1 MGAGLMTFAA
11 ASVQADI
18 GDLVSDDD
26 FTYEVLTEN
35 KSSRTGTVSVI
46 CFNQES
52 RPEIIIPEVAHCLN
66 FLDGETVQYT
76 YDVVGIGRGIVA
88 WYDVPVT
95 RFFIPKTI
103 QFIPE
108 PPIGN
113 MVEIKG
119 VEVSEDNPWF
129 CSPGGLLMDKEQTR
143 LIYYPQGKEGS
154 FYEIPSTVKTI
165 GINAFTWNETLT
177 EINVPDTVT
186 EIEFSAFG
194 SCLNLEKIKLPASIK
209 SLAGQMFWHCD
220 FLKEV
225 IIPEGVEEIGQGFFG
240 LCMSLNKVEFPASV
254 KSLGEEMFLGCTNLE
269 GVYFNGN
276 APEAE
281 NIFTFWD
288 EEETSN
294 AIVYYR
300 KGTTGWGPTF
310 CGRPTAVWGDEEPAT
325 ISCKAEGNVLVINYT
340 GTLYQSTDTVNWTE
354 VAGASSPYRVAMSEK
369 MLFFRTQGGVPI
381 YKNMTIPLGDDV
393 ELDMIWIDPGTFMM
407 GSPENEI
414 GRDGVEYL
422 HSETIRY
429 GFWLGKYE
437 VTHEQYKAIM
447 GENPS
452 QFSGSGK
459 PVETVSWYDAMS
471 FCEKLTAREKEAG
484 RLPAGY
490 KYTLPTSAE
499 WEYACRAGTTT
510 AFNNGTN
517 IPTEEQ
523 AYTEPCPNLDQVG
536 WYDYNSNSAVHT
548 VGQKKPNAWGL
559 YDMHGNVNEWTSSKP
574 EGREDEDLYIIR
586 GGDWESWPYSCR
598 SAYWHM
604 QGPDVREYW
613 YGFRVALTA
622 IP

>member
-1 MGAGLMTFAA
+1 MKKNFKLTAGLLGLALTAA
-11 ASVQADI
+11 AAQAGISAGENVTFPLTDTV
-18 GDLVSDDD
+18 DLEMIWVEPGTFMMGSPADELGRDNFIDETLHQVTLTKGYWLGKYEITQAQYEAVTGRNPVSDSSLFGVGGDHPVYYISWGVATS
-26 FTYEVLTEN
+26 FCSQLTE
-35 KSSRTGTVSVI
+35 RERAAGRLPEGYEFTLPTEAQWEYACRAGTTTA
-46 CFNQES
+46 FNNGTNIQPGE
-52 RPEIIIPEVAHCLN
+52 EVGECLS
-66 FLDGETVQYT
+66 LGE
-76 YDVVGIGRGIVA
+76 VA
-88 WYDVPVT
+88 WYRENSNGMTQPVGQKKPNAWGFYDMHGNVEEWCTDKYGDYPAGPVT
-95 RFFIPKTI
+95 DPTGAETGSSYIHRG
-103 QFIPE
+103 
-108 PPIGN
+108 GN
-113 MVEIKG
+113 WRTFPCFSRSAYRNSDG
-119 VEVSEDNPWF
+119 P
-129 CSPGGLLMDKEQTR
+129 TR
-143 LIYYPQGKEGS
+143 GD
-154 FYEIPSTVKTI
+154 
-165 GINAFTWNETLT
+165 ET
-177 EINVPDTVT
+177 
-186 EIEFSAFG
+186 
-194 SCLNLEKIKLPASIK
+194 
-209 SLAGQMFWHCD
+209 
-220 FLKEV
+220 
-225 IIPEGVEEIGQGFFG
+225 FG
-240 LCMSLNKVEFPASV
+240 LRVALIK
-254 KSLGEEMFLGCTNLE
+254 TQQ
-269 GVYFNGN
+269 
-276 APEAE
+276 
-281 NIFTFWD
+281 D
-288 EEETSN
+288 
-294 AIVYYR
+294 
-300 KGTTGWGPTF
+300 
-310 CGRPTAVWGDEEPAT
+310 EPAT

-354 VAGASSPYRVAMSEK
+354 VAGATSPYKVTMGEK

-414 GRDGVEYL
+414 GRDGEEYL
-422 HSETIRY
+422 HSETIRF

-490 KYTLPTSAE
+490 KYTLPTSVE

-523 AYTEPCPNLDQVG
+523 ATEPCPNLDQVG

-613 YGFRVALTA
+613 YGFRVALAA